1 MRLGAEE
8 SENTYLFTLKHDRS
22 LARGCGGQGGESVS
36 AGPGW
41 LRTGNAR
48 RKAVPIQQ
56 GISEPHP
63 EERRLRSQDGY
74 VSQPSPPYAYD
85 GSIDCNV
92 NPRDISGHTE
102 IPPVSE

>member
-1 MRLGAEE
+1 MGIVRLGAEE

-36 AGPGW
+36 ATLGGFEPEMQEER
-41 LRTGNAR
+41 LCPSSR
-48 RKAVPIQQ
+48 VLVSHIQKK
-56 GISEPHP
+56 GGSEAKMDTSRSPHP
-63 EERRLRSQDGY
+63 PMRTMVLG
-74 VSQPSPPYAYD
+74 
-85 GSIDCNV
+85 V